1 MKFKSKFASA
11 MLKARKEL
19 GYTQSEVAE
28 AVSISV
34 RWYQKIESGCKL
46 PGTLTAFR
54 IAVFL
59 HIDVQEFSEEL
70 GIIKPVISIERRL
83 VTR

>member
-28 AVSISV
+28 AISVSV
-34 RWYQKIESGCKL
+34 RWYQKIESGSKL
-46 PGTLTAFR
+46 PGTLTALR
-54 IAVFL
+54 IIVFL
-59 HIDVQEFSEEL
+59 HLDVEEFREEL
-70 GIIKPVISIERRL
+70 GVIVPITSIKRKL